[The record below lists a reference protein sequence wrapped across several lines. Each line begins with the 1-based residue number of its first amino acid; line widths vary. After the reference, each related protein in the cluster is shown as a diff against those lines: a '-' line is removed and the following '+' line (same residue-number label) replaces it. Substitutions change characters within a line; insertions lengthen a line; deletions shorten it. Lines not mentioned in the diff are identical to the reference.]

1 MKFKVIY
8 TSDVHGSLLS
18 SDYPTK
24 KSINKGIS
32 RLKTY
37 LLAQKSP
44 YLLLDNGDI
53 LQGSPLLDHH
63 RQFYIKEPNPAAT
76 ALNNL
81 GYNAINLGNHDFNYG
96 KAYLSKYLKEIN
108 AEVICANV
116 IDIKKELNFKKNN
129 IFVLNNG
136 IKVGVIA
143 AVTQYI
149 PNFERKENIIDFRF
163 IDAYETIK
171 LEVKNIRNKVDVVI
185 VLYHGGFEKEI
196 ISGKNIG
203 RPTEENQGYKISKIE
218 GIDFLLTGHQHVP
231 QVHNLNNGPIIIQT
245 SANAMDFGEVEID
258 FYKDKKN
265 IWKIKKARAKLI
277 KLDLNEDKEIIKIL
291 KNQEDKTQKWLDV
304 PVASTVQDM
313 VIKDQLSCRQFKHP
327 LFQFTNIIQ
336 TDLTKADISVASLPN
351 TATGFKKNI
360 TTRDIQANYIYPNT
374 ILKLEVT
381 GKILKQAIEKT
392 AEYFVLEN
400 NIVKI
405 NKIFLHPKIEHYNYD
420 VYDGV
425 DYVLDITKPISQ
437 RLISLKFKG
446 KAVKDKDVFSLAI
459 NNYRAVGGGD
469 YEMFKKARVLK
480 EYDISLADLA
490 TNYLKKHP
498 KLSIKL
504 INNYLVKK

>member
-63 RQFYIKEPNPAAT
+63 RQFRKIETNPAAIT
-76 ALNNL
+76 LNKL

-96 KAYLSKYLKEIN
+96 KSYLAKYLKEIN

-116 IDIKKELNFKKNN
+116 IDKKREIKLKKSHIFKTD
-129 IFVLNNG
+129 NG
-136 IKVGVIA
+136 IRIGIIA

-149 PNFERKENIIDFRF
+149 PNFERKENIIDFKF
-163 IDAYETIK
+163 LDAFETIK
-171 LEVKNIRNKVDVVI
+171 REVKNIRNKVDTLI

-196 ISGKNIG
+196 TTGKLIG
-203 RPTEENQGYKISKIE
+203 RPTKENEGYKISKIK

-231 QVHNLNNGPIIIQT
+231 QVHNLKDGPLIIQT
-245 SANAMDFGEVEID
+245 SANATDFGEVEID
-258 FYKDKKN
+258 FYRNEKN
-265 IWKIKKARAKLI
+265 IWKIKKAIAKLI
-277 KLDLNEDKEIIKIL
+277 KIDFKEDKEIIKIL
-291 KNQEDKTQKWLDV
+291 NKQETETQKWLDI
-304 PVASTVQDM
+304 PIALTEQEM
-313 VIKDQLSCRQFKHP
+313 TIKDQLSCRQFKHP

-374 ILKLEVT
+374 ILKIEVT

-405 NKIFLHPKIEHYNYD
+405 NKKFLYPKIEHYNYD

-490 TNYLKKHP
+490 TNYLKKHS

-504 INNYLVKK
+504 INNFLLKK